1 MESDRESILKKQYMK
16 IFVLSILL
24 LITGIIVMSYANIL
38 YTFAEPK
45 TSGEF
50 DALMRWLNTFSTVRA
65 LCVQL
70 GLVLFSLSIL
80 MGALVDKTLSEG
92 VRRGMVLASAFGI
105 LALGISF
112 ITIIVF

>member
-16 IFVLSILL
+16 VFVLSILL
-24 LITGIIVMSYANIL
+24 LITGIIVMSVANIL
-38 YTFAEPK
+38 YIFAEPK
-45 TSGEF
+45 TEGEY
-50 DALMRWLNTFSTVRA
+50 DALYRWLNSLSTVRA
-65 LCVQL
+65 LCLQL
-70 GLVLFSLSIL
+70 GLVLFTLSIL